1 MVIVLPQTTRHTAH
15 KLMRWDA
22 RYRATHR
29 ITHVRLLSD
38 KTTDAAEDSLSPHHT
53 STMWPLLSRAAL
65 YTRYNKLSNIKN
77 MASDPRTSTVQLQR
91 PSWSTPI
98 SVASTPGYKFIILN
112 TASDSDRSMTSYNI
126 YRYNLLVQDSGS
138 SGPARV
144 RDRTARCRAMH
155 GGMTM
160 TIDVTS

>member
-15 KLMRWDA
+15 KLMLDA
-22 RYRATHR
+22 RTAPHIASRMFDCCPTRRQTPRRTVSHPTTCPPCGRCSHELPCTRAT
-29 ITHVRLLSD
+29 IS
-38 KTTDAAEDSLSPHHT
+38 SL
-53 STMWPLLSRAAL
+53 
-65 YTRYNKLSNIKN
+65 IKN

-126 YRYNLLVQDSGS
+126 YRYNLQDSGS